1 MTKYVVVRFG
11 NVLNSAGSVIPI
23 FKEQIAKG
31 GPLTVTHFEAT
42 RYFMSIPEATQLV
55 MQAGAMGR
63 GGEIYVLD
71 MGEPIRI
78 MDLATDM
85 IRLMGLRVG
94 EDIDIVQSGLRPG
107 EKIHE
112 ELVTEEEEMEPTK
125 HEKIMVVK
133 SPPFDWVNLQRRI
146 EALVKEMDQYPT
158 EKIKELLITAVPKS
172 GRGFF

>member
-1 MTKYVVVRFG
+1 
-11 NVLNSAGSVIPI
+11 
-23 FKEQIAKG
+23 
-31 GPLTVTHFEAT
+31 
-42 RYFMSIPEATQLV
+42 

-78 MDLATDM
+78 IDLATDM

-107 EKIHE
+107 EKVHE
-112 ELVTEEEEMEPTK
+112 ELVTKEEEIKPTR

-133 SPPFDWVNLQRRI
+133 SPPFDWIILQKKI
-146 EALVKEMDQYPT
+146 EELVKNLNHYNPE
-158 EKIKELLITAVPKS
+158 EVKEILISMVIENQRSFTQND
-172 GRGFF
+172 R